1 MTWLEDFF
9 GMQQSASDPYRD
21 FGGGSIQQQSELGKR
36 QLDAYNRAASQF
48 PKSSPLDEALAYFR
62 KEGLTNEQIR
72 KAITPALF
80 AALREVK

>member
-1 MTWLEDFF
+1 MTWLEEFC
-9 GMQQSASDPYRD
+9 GIQQSAHDPYRNAY
-21 FGGGSIQQQSELGKR
+21 SSPAQQQR
-36 QLDAYNRAASQF
+36 DAMNLMAKPF
-48 PKSSPLDEALAYFR
+48 LPPTALEQTLVYFR